1 MVYRFLLT
9 FHIIGFIVW
18 MAGLFYWVRIMVYQS
33 ETETK
38 EIFLQLQIMNE
49 RLYRIIII
57 PGMILTWG
65 MGIALMVIT
74 QAYLYGWFHFKFF
87 LITLL
92 IIYQLYGRTLMLRY
106 RRAGLSTGT
115 DFYLPSS
122 KWLRIY
128 NEFATFLMV
137 GVVCAV
143 ILQDFLWI
151 MVGYGG
157 FTLLLIAGFGG
168 YWIKKGKKKRNKV

>member
-1 MVYRFLLT
+1 MVYRFLLA

-38 EIFLQLQIMNE
+38 EVFLQLQIMSE

-87 LITLL
+87 LITIL
-92 IIYQLYGRTLMLRY
+92 IIYQFYGRTLMLRC
-106 RRAGLSTGT
+106 RKAGLTTGINT
-115 DFYLPSS
+115 YLPSS

-143 ILQDFLWI
+143 VLQNFLWI

-168 YWIKKGKKKRNKV
+168 YWIKRGREKRNKV